1 MVLSR
6 AKYHMFWQTSV
17 SIWHSYERSSI
28 FWILKIFNILS
39 ILFTIKHNQGWNFT
53 KRDNIR
59 KVFFILALLQLY
71 MIDANIRAL
80 SWFKAFLL
88 LVLIGTTIVTPL
100 AIKCL
105 IVKGFIIK
113 DEGWK
118 NIDPVAWEVLL

>member
-1 MVLSR
+1 
-6 AKYHMFWQTSV
+6 
-17 SIWHSYERSSI
+17 
-28 FWILKIFNILS
+28 
-39 ILFTIKHNQGWNFT
+39 
-53 KRDNIR
+53 
-59 KVFFILALLQLY
+59 
-71 MIDANIRAL
+71 MIDTNIRAL

-100 AIKCL
+100 AIKYL